1 MVLTQQVELRCQT
14 RKSVGLPAGPNLIHN
29 PLAGVGDGFAV
40 ISGQDIVYGV
50 ASECGRYKRGAIGS
64 LCDGRWASGNES
76 EVDSRPSP
84 MDIKRWRE
92 EKEKKRG
99 CDKREY

>member
-1 MVLTQQVELRCQT
+1 MVLTQQVEPRCQT
-14 RKSVGLPAGPNLIHN
+14 RKSVGPNLIHN
-29 PLAGVGDGFAV
+29 PFAGVGDDFAV

-84 MDIKRWRE
+84 TDIKRWRE
-92 EKEKKRG
+92 EKKDKRG